1 MRSAEG
7 APGRTAPAGA
17 QGPARPLPRDPFPDR
32 VIHPRRSAE
41 LLLGLRNL
49 YILPTGFGWL
59 WLLTC
64 GVLYLLAINGGSNGA
79 LLLAY
84 GGVGLFLLAPYLTQF
99 NLQGLELRC
108 AAPEPGFAGERLPYP
123 LLAGSSQERLQLR
136 ARFRG
141 ESASWSGSLSP
152 GRQPLAVPWQPV
164 RRGLQRPGRLRLEAT
179 APLGLFVC
187 WTLWE
192 PETPQLIY
200 PARRPGPVATRAA
213 AQGELEGSGGGLEDQ
228 QGSEEWR
235 ELGPH
240 RPEEGPTRLAWK
252 QLARSGTRL
261 SKRFSDPQPGA
272 LLLAP
277 DPSLPIER
285 ALEHLCD
292 RLCRLAAAGEAFGVV
307 LERRS
312 GEPLLIPPAPGAA
325 QLQRCLEALALAPGA
340 DGGGGPL

>member
-1 MRSAEG
+1 MRSAEPTPA
-7 APGRTAPAGA
+7 APG
-17 QGPARPLPRDPFPDR
+17 LPRDPFPDR
-32 VIHPRRSAE
+32 VIRPRRSAE
-41 LLLGLRNL
+41 LVLGLRNL

-59 WLLTC
+59 WLLCC

-108 AAPEPGFAGERLPYP
+108 GTPEPGFAGERLPYP
-123 LLAGSSQERLQLR
+123 LLASSHQERLQLR

-141 ESASWSGSLSP
+141 EASPWSGSLQA
-152 GRQPLAVPWQPV
+152 GRQALAVPWQPTG
-164 RRGLQRPGRLRLEAT
+164 RGLQRPGRLRLEAT

-200 PARRPGPVATRAA
+200 PARRPGPVATLAA
-213 AQGELEGSGGGLEDQ
+213 AEGDLEGSGGGLEEL

-261 SKRFSDPQPGA
+261 SKRFSDPKPGA
-272 LLLAP
+272 LLLTP
-277 DPSLPIER
+277 DPAVPWEQ
-285 ALEHLCD
+285 ALEHLSD

-307 LERRS
+307 LERRG
-312 GEPLLIPPAPGAA
+312 GEPLVIPPASGAS
-325 QLQRCLEALALAPGA
+325 QLQHCLEALALAPTAHGS
-340 DGGGGPL
+340 GSPL